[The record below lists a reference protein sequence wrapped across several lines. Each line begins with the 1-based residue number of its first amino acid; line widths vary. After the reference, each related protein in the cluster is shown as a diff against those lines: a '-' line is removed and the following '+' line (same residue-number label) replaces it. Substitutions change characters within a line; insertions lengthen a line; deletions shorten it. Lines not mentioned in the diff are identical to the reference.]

1 MENNILVVKDENG
14 VDVELEVIDILDA
27 TYNEEP
33 KEYIVY
39 KVAGNDDM
47 IISALNERGDTYSI
61 EDIES
66 EEEYNYIQEA
76 IKDNIVGDN
85 NE

>member
-47 IISALNERGDTYSI
+47 IISALY
-61 EDIES
+61 
-66 EEEYNYIQEA
+66 
-76 IKDNIVGDN
+76 
-85 NE
+85 